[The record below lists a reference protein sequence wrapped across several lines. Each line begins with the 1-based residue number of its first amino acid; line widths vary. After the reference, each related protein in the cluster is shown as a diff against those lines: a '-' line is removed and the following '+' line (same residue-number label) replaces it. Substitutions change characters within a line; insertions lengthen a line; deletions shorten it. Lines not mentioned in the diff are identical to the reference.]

1 MTPCKVKKYES
12 LDFSKVLL
20 KTERNQSLTL
30 HSVIDKVEGPPLY
43 GTEADKTGGKTD
55 IDFKLATALIWL
67 YQKKKQ
73 NLRTDL
79 YKKHSKHMISPTI
92 RV

>member
-67 YQKKKQ
+67 YQKKAKLANWSVQ
-73 NLRTDL
+73 KTLKTHDIT
-79 YKKHSKHMISPTI
+79 YD
-92 RV
+92 